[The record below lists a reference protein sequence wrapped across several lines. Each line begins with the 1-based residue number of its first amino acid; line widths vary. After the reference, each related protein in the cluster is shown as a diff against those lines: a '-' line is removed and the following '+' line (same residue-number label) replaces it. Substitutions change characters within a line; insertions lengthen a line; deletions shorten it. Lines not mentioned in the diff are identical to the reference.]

1 MAVTRKTKEEN
12 SLKEP
17 LMAGEGFQESFA
29 STRTRRNKAGSI
41 ERTDRYSNIEDGIIP
56 FRYTQGVSSNSSLDI
71 RDTIVLCQKAYYN
84 FSVFRNTIDLMTEFS
99 MSNLYLTGGSKKSK
113 DFFNALLKKININ
126 NLQSKFFRE
135 YYRSGNVFIHRFDA
149 SLSQEDITKMTQTFG
164 LVSDASYSLPARY
177 IILNPADI
185 QITGNIT
192 FTSGEFRKILTDYEL
207 ERLRNPKT
215 EEDVQVL
222 ENLDPETIK
231 KIKGEKRKP
240 ANNAVSIPLPV
251 EKMTAVFYKKQD
263 YEPFAVP
270 MGYPVLEDIN
280 WKQEMKKMDMALTR
294 TTNQAILLVT
304 MGSEP
309 EKGGVNQKNLLAMQK
324 LFENESVGRVLISD
338 YTTQAKFVIPDI
350 AGILDPKKYEVVN
363 HDIQMGLNNILLSDE
378 KFANSSIKVQ
388 VFMERLNEGRKVFIN
403 DFLTPEIKRL
413 SKEMGFKNYPTPH
426 FEDLDLRDNSVY
438 ARVYSRLI
446 ELGVLTPE
454 EGIQA
459 IESGRMPTTEES
471 LESQERFKSLRDEGL
486 YEPVLGNKQIEVPKE
501 TPNQNN
507 KKPVPQQKGRPQGTG
522 RPKETDKKNPI
533 GLKASAKFSLSRI
546 QDNLNLADKLNI
558 EVESALR
565 QLHNRKRL
573 NKTQKEIAQQISN
586 IVIHNEDPENW
597 LAKAGRYAAEPTDR
611 NEERVKEIQS
621 IAYEHQVDDFLAGI
635 LYCSKYDGE

>member
-1 MAVTRKTKEEN
+1 MAAKRKANNEN
-12 SLKEP
+12 SLNEP
-17 LMAGEGFQESFA
+17 LMAGGDFMETVA
-29 STRTRRNKAGSI
+29 STRSRRNKAGSI
-41 ERTDRYSNIEDGIIP
+41 ERTDRYRNIDDGIIP
-56 FRYTQGVSSNSSLDI
+56 FRYSQGVTNNSSLDI

-99 MSNLYLTGGSKKSK
+99 MSEIYFTGGSKKSK
-113 DFFNALLKKININ
+113 DFFDALLKKVNIN

-149 SLSQEDITKMTQTFG
+149 TVSQADVTRMTQTFG
-164 LVSDASYSLPARY
+164 LTSEASFSLPARY

-185 QITGNIT
+185 QISGNIT
-192 FTSGEFRKILTDYEL
+192 FATGEFKKILSDYEL

-215 EEDVQVL
+215 DEDKQVL
-222 ENLDPETIK
+222 ESLDPEAIK
-231 KIKGEKRKP
+231 QIKGQGGKKP
-240 ANNAVSIPLPV
+240 GYNAVSIRLPM

-294 TTNQAILLVT
+294 TTNQSILLVT
-304 MGSEP
+304 MGAEP

-338 YTTQAKFVIPDI
+338 YTTKAQFVIPDI
-350 AGILDPKKYEVVN
+350 AGILDPKKYEVCN

-403 DFLTPEIKRL
+403 DFLIPEIKRL
-413 SKEMGFKNYPTPH
+413 SKQMGFKNYPTPH

-459 IESGRMPTTEES
+459 IESGRMPTEEES
-471 LESQERFKSLRDEGL
+471 LESQQKLKNYKDDGL
-486 YEPVLGNKQIEVPKE
+486 YEPVLGNKPPRDI
-501 TPNQNN
+501 PNQ
-507 KKPVPQQKGRPQGTG
+507 KAKPVPQQKGRPEGTG
-522 RPKETDKKNPI
+522 VPKETDTKNPI
-533 GLKASAKFSLSRI
+533 GLKADKQTRFSLTKI
-546 QDNLNLADKLNI
+546 QDNLGLADKLNL

-586 IVIHNEDPENW
+586 IVIHNEDPDNW
-597 LAKAGRYAAEPTDR
+597 LAKAGRYAAEPIDR
-611 NEERVKEIQS
+611 NEDRVKEIQS

>member
-1 MAVTRKTKEEN
+1 MAVKRKAKNEN
-12 SLKEP
+12 SVNEP
-17 LMAGEGFQESFA
+17 LMAGGDFIETVA
-29 STRTRRNKAGSI
+29 STRSRRNKAGSI
-41 ERTDRYSNIEDGIIP
+41 ERTDRYRNIDDGIIP
-56 FRYTQGVSSNSSLDI
+56 FRYSQGITNNSSLDI

-99 MSNLYLTGGSKKSK
+99 MSDIYFTGGSRKSK
-113 DFFNALLKKININ
+113 EFFEALLKKVNIN

-149 SLSQEDITKMTQTFG
+149 NVSQADVTKMTQTFG
-164 LVSDASYSLPARY
+164 LTSEASFSLPARY

-185 QITGNIT
+185 QISGNIT
-192 FTSGEFRKILTDYEL
+192 FATGEFRKILSDYEL

-215 EEDVQVL
+215 EEDRQVL
-222 ENLDPETIK
+222 ESLDPEAVK
-231 KIKGEKRKP
+231 QIKGQGGKKP
-240 ANNAVSIPLPV
+240 GYNAVSIRLPM

-304 MGSEP
+304 MGTEP

-338 YTTQAKFVIPDI
+338 YTTKAQFVIPDI
-350 AGILDPKKYEVVN
+350 AGILDPKKYEVCN

-403 DFLTPEIKRL
+403 DFLIPEIKRL

-426 FEDLDLRDNSVY
+426 FEDLDLRDNSIY

-459 IESGRMPTTEES
+459 IESGRMPTVEES
-471 LESQERFKSLRDEGL
+471 LESQQKLKSYKDDGL
-486 YEPVLGNKQIEVPKE
+486 YEPVLGNKPPRDV
-501 TPNQNN
+501 PNQ
-507 KKPVPQQKGRPQGTG
+507 KAKPVPQQKGRPEGTG
-522 RPKETDKKNPI
+522 VPKETDTKNPI
-533 GLKASAKFSLSRI
+533 GLKADKQTRFSLTKI
-546 QDNLNLADKLNI
+546 QDNLGLADKLNL

-597 LAKAGRYAAEPTDR
+597 LAKAGRYAAEPIDR
-611 NEERVKEIQS
+611 NEDRVKEIQS

>member
-1 MAVTRKTKEEN
+1 MAVKRKAKNEN
-12 SLKEP
+12 SVNEP
-17 LMAGEGFQESFA
+17 LMAGGDFIETVA
-29 STRTRRNKAGSI
+29 STRSRRNKAGSI
-41 ERTDRYSNIEDGIIP
+41 ERTDRYRNIDDGIIP
-56 FRYTQGVSSNSSLDI
+56 FRYSQGITNNSSLDI

-99 MSNLYLTGGSKKSK
+99 MSDIYFTGGSRKSK
-113 DFFNALLKKININ
+113 EFFEALLKKVNIN

-149 SLSQEDITKMTQTFG
+149 NVSQADVTKMTQTFG
-164 LVSDASYSLPARY
+164 LTSEASFSLPARY

-185 QITGNIT
+185 QISGNIT
-192 FTSGEFRKILTDYEL
+192 FATGEFRKILSDYEL

-215 EEDVQVL
+215 EEDRQVL
-222 ENLDPETIK
+222 ESLDPEAVK
-231 KIKGEKRKP
+231 QIKGQGGKKP
-240 ANNAVSIPLPV
+240 GYNAVSIRLPM

-304 MGSEP
+304 MGAEP

-338 YTTQAKFVIPDI
+338 YTTKAQFVIPDI
-350 AGILDPKKYEVVN
+350 AGILDPKKYEVCN

-403 DFLTPEIKRL
+403 DFLIPEIKRL

-426 FEDLDLRDNSVY
+426 FEDLDLRDNSIY

-459 IESGRMPTTEES
+459 IESGRMPTVEES
-471 LESQERFKSLRDEGL
+471 LESQQKLKSYKDDGL
-486 YEPVLGNKQIEVPKE
+486 YEPVLGNKPPRDV
-501 TPNQNN
+501 PNQ
-507 KKPVPQQKGRPQGTG
+507 KAKPVPQQKGRPEGTG
-522 RPKETDKKNPI
+522 VPKETDTKNPI
-533 GLKASAKFSLSRI
+533 GLKADKQTRFSLTKI
-546 QDNLNLADKLNI
+546 QDNLGLADKLNL

-597 LAKAGRYAAEPTDR
+597 LAKAGRYAAEPIDR
-611 NEERVKEIQS
+611 NEDRVKEIQS

>member
-1 MAVTRKTKEEN
+1 MAVKRKAKNEN
-12 SLKEP
+12 SVNEP
-17 LMAGEGFQESFA
+17 LMAGGDFIETVA
-29 STRTRRNKAGSI
+29 STRSRRNKAGSI
-41 ERTDRYSNIEDGIIP
+41 ERTDRYRNIDDGIIP
-56 FRYTQGVSSNSSLDI
+56 FRYSQGITNNSSLDI

-99 MSNLYLTGGSKKSK
+99 MSDIYFTGGSRKSK
-113 DFFNALLKKININ
+113 EFFEALLKKVNIN

-149 SLSQEDITKMTQTFG
+149 NVSQADVTKMTQTFG
-164 LVSDASYSLPARY
+164 LTSEASFSLPARY

-185 QITGNIT
+185 QISGNIT
-192 FTSGEFRKILTDYEL
+192 FATGEFRKILSDYEL

-215 EEDVQVL
+215 EEDRQVL
-222 ENLDPETIK
+222 ESLDPEAVK
-231 KIKGEKRKP
+231 QIKGQGGKKP
-240 ANNAVSIPLPV
+240 GYNAVSIRLPM

-304 MGSEP
+304 MGAEP

-338 YTTQAKFVIPDI
+338 YTTKAQFVIPDI
-350 AGILDPKKYEVVN
+350 AGILDPKKYEVCN

-403 DFLTPEIKRL
+403 DFLIPEIKRL

-426 FEDLDLRDNSVY
+426 FEDLDLRDNSIY

-459 IESGRMPTTEES
+459 IESGRMPTVEES
-471 LESQERFKSLRDEGL
+471 LESQQKLKSYKDDGL
-486 YEPVLGNKQIEVPKE
+486 YEPVLGNKPPRDV
-501 TPNQNN
+501 PNQ
-507 KKPVPQQKGRPQGTG
+507 KAKPVPQQKGRPEGTG
-522 RPKETDKKNPI
+522 VPKETDTKNPI
-533 GLKASAKFSLSRI
+533 GLKANKQTRFSLTKI
-546 QDNLNLADKLNI
+546 QDNLGLADKLNL

-597 LAKAGRYAAEPTDR
+597 LAKAGRYAAEPIDR
-611 NEERVKEIQS
+611 NEDRVKEIQS

>member
-1 MAVTRKTKEEN
+1 MAVKRKAKNEN
-12 SLKEP
+12 SVNEP
-17 LMAGEGFQESFA
+17 LMAGGDFIETVA
-29 STRTRRNKAGSI
+29 STRSRRNKAGSI
-41 ERTDRYSNIEDGIIP
+41 ERTDRYRNIDDGIIP
-56 FRYTQGVSSNSSLDI
+56 FRYSQGITNNSSLDI

-99 MSNLYLTGGSKKSK
+99 MSDIYFTGGSRKSK
-113 DFFNALLKKININ
+113 EFFEALLKKVNIN

-149 SLSQEDITKMTQTFG
+149 NVSQADVTKMTQTFG
-164 LVSDASYSLPARY
+164 LTSEASFSLPARY

-185 QITGNIT
+185 QISGNIT
-192 FTSGEFRKILTDYEL
+192 FATGEFRKILSDYEL

-215 EEDVQVL
+215 EEDRQVL
-222 ENLDPETIK
+222 ESLDPEAVK
-231 KIKGEKRKP
+231 QIKGQGGKKP
-240 ANNAVSIPLPV
+240 GYNAVSIRLPM

-304 MGSEP
+304 MGTEP

-338 YTTQAKFVIPDI
+338 YTTKAQFVIPDI
-350 AGILDPKKYEVVN
+350 AGILDPKKYEVCN

-403 DFLTPEIKRL
+403 DFLIPEIKRL

-459 IESGRMPTTEES
+459 IESGRMPTVEES
-471 LESQERFKSLRDEGL
+471 LESQQKLKSYKDDGL
-486 YEPVLGNKQIEVPKE
+486 YEPVLGNKPPRDV
-501 TPNQNN
+501 PNQ
-507 KKPVPQQKGRPQGTG
+507 KAKPVPQQKGRPEGTG
-522 RPKETDKKNPI
+522 VPKETDTKNPI
-533 GLKASAKFSLSRI
+533 GLKADKQTRFSLTKI
-546 QDNLNLADKLNI
+546 QDNLGLADKLNL

-597 LAKAGRYAAEPTDR
+597 LAKAGRYAAEPIDR
-611 NEERVKEIQS
+611 NEDRVKEIQS